1 MRVAVSST
9 GNSLDSQVDP
19 RFGRC
24 QVILVVDTETLK
36 VEALSNASIGVAH
49 GAGVGAAQVVASKGI
64 NAVITGSVGPNAFS
78 ALNAAGIK
86 VYTGVNGT
94 VRDAVE
100 RLNRGEIT
108 ETAGPTVGGHH
119 GMGGLRGGGRGRG
132 NRPE

>member
-24 QVILVVDTETLK
+24 QVILVVDTETLN

-64 NAVITGSVGPNAFS
+64 DAVITGSVGPNAFR
-78 ALNAAGIK
+78 ALNAASIK
-86 VYTGVNGT
+86 IYTGVNGT

-119 GMGGLRGGGRGRG
+119 GMGGLRVGGRGRG
-132 NRPE
+132 NRPD

>member
-1 MRVAVSST
+1 
-9 GNSLDSQVDP
+9 
-19 RFGRC
+19 
-24 QVILVVDTETLK
+24 VILVVDTETLK

>member
-1 MRVAVSST
+1 MKVAVSST

-36 VEALSNASIGVAH
+36 VEALSNTSVGVAH

-64 NAVITGSVGPNAFS
+64 NAVITGSVGPNAYS
-78 ALNAAGIK
+78 ALNAAGVKI
-86 VYTGVNGT
+86 YTGVNGT

-100 RLNRGEIT
+100 RLRKGDLIEI
-108 ETAGPTVGGHH
+108 AGPTVGGHH
-119 GMGGLRGGGRGRG
+119 GMGGLRGGGGGRG
-132 NRPE
+132 NRSE

>member
-1 MRVAVSST
+1 
-9 GNSLDSQVDP
+9 
-19 RFGRC
+19 
-24 QVILVVDTETLK
+24 VVDTETLK
-36 VEALSNASIGVAH
+36 VETLSNASVGLAH

-64 NAVITGSVGPNAFS
+64 NAVITGSVGPNAYS
-78 ALNAAGIK
+78 ALSAAGIK

-100 RLNRGEIT
+100 RLRRGEIT

-119 GMGGLRGGGRGRG
+119 GMGGSGGGGRGRG